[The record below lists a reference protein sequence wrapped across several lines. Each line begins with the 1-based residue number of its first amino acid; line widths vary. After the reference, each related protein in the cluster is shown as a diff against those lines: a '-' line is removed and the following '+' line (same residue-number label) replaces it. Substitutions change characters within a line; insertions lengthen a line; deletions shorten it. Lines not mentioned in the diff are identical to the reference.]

1 MRLSH
6 SQEPVDIAQY
16 LQNLFDGPEERWP
29 YVDTSNFMGD
39 VLFADQP
46 KIDLQVCILSI
57 FLYSYF
63 IFKIFLFLFLKR
75 TFMIDN
81 KHFFKYHMAS
91 TGWILWYLL
100 AVQHSLGGYKTLGS
114 YDQPLR
120 NRNCFA

>member
-1 MRLSH
+1 MLLILPFHFICTNLFGVYQMRLSH

-63 IFKIFLFLFLKR
+63 IFKIF
-75 TFMIDN
+75 
-81 KHFFKYHMAS
+81 
-91 TGWILWYLL
+91 
-100 AVQHSLGGYKTLGS
+100 
-114 YDQPLR
+114 
-120 NRNCFA
+120 CFVFEENLYN